1 MNELEFTRQVRRH
14 LEASTER
21 LPYKVT
27 HRLEQARMAALARVP
42 AEQTVLSTAP
52 SGALSLSG
60 SGGRHGP
67 SLWKKALLSAS
78 PAAADP
84 RRRPTPRHRRAG
96 ATWSRPTRPPTS
108 DAAMLEDDVPLS
120 AYADRGFGV
129 FIKNTGQ

>member
-42 AEQTVLSTAP
+42 AEQTVLSAAP

-60 SGGRHGP
+60 SGHDGP
-67 SLWKKALLSAS
+67 SLWKTALLSALPLLILVAGLIAIAEWS
-78 PAAADP
+78 DMEQADE
-84 RRRPTPRHRRAG
+84 TADI
-96 ATWSRPTRPPTS
+96 